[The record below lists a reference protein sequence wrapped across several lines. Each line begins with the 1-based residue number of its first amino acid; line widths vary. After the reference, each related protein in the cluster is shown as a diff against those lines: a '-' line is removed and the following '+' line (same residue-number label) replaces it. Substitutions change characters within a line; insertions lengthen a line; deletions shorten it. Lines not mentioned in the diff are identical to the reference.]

1 MATFQVTPPEKFS
14 FKPEE
19 WCKWTRRFERFRVAS
34 ELNKRDEE
42 SQVNTL
48 TYSMGDEADDILQSF
63 GLSDADRKKYT
74 SVKDK
79 FEGHFIIKRNVIFE
93 RARFNMRVQ
102 EEDESVDSFITDL
115 YTLAE
120 FCVFGDLHDELI
132 RDRIV
137 VGIRDKNLS
146 ERLQL
151 ESELTLSKAINAVRQ
166 KEVVKKQQNLMS
178 FKAFSAQ
185 QTVDAVKSSKQ
196 RNPSRGKGADVDS
209 RYNKSEKNQNKQS
222 ATKCER
228 CSGPPHQK
236 QACPARNSK
245 SATSTLVNVSFMEDL
260 INKLKIEI
268 QDSFDLKLNKA
279 TKPLECKIAAL
290 EAKAEVHEAHM
301 KNLEERLGRYESDM
315 SEKFKEYDN
324 MFIAQGISF
333 HFISFNF
340 IFIYFNRVNTFS
352 NYGYLLFY
360 NVPCFKTLTYLIT

>member
-1 MATFQVTPPEKFS
+1 M
-14 FKPEE
+14 
-19 WCKWTRRFERFRVAS
+19 AS

-48 TYSMGDEADDILQSF
+48 IYSMGDEADDILQSF
-63 GLSDADRKKYT
+63 GLSDADRKKYK

-102 EEDESVDSFITDL
+102 EEGESVDSFITDL

-120 FCVFGDLHDELI
+120 VCVFGDLHDELI

-166 KEVVKKQQNLMS
+166 KVVVKKQQNLMS

-185 QTVDAVKSSKQ
+185 PTFDAVKSSKQ
-196 RNPSRGKGADVDS
+196 RNPSRGKSADVDS
-209 RYNKSEKNQNKQS
+209 RYNKCEKNQNKQS

-236 QACPARNSK
+236 QAFPARNS
-245 SATSTLVNVSFMEDL
+245 NV
-260 INKLKIEI
+260 
-268 QDSFDLKLNKA
+268 
-279 TKPLECKIAAL
+279 IA
-290 EAKAEVHEAHM
+290 V
-301 KNLEERLGRYESDM
+301 
-315 SEKFKEYDN
+315 EK
-324 MFIAQGISF
+324 
-333 HFISFNF
+333 
-340 IFIYFNRVNTFS
+340 
-352 NYGYLLFY
+352 
-360 NVPCFKTLTYLIT
+360 